1 MEQYPNI
8 SFGQYE
14 GTPIDEIPM
23 EYLTWMFG
31 KLYFRPSQRE
41 LYKTILNYFLTRDVR
56 VEGGKFYFNDH
67 KVIDVEGTE
76 QPFMISEV
84 LKNSK
89 GKEVFVVGN
98 SNDPVFVEENDGKF
112 EMVGDGKYVAVNYMY
127 SGNKMYIE
135 KTPDF
140 WFYDNQGLVMSNSFL
155 MKLPVLPKG
164 LDIEFSE
171 NLLTKN
177 K

>member
-14 GTPIDEIPM
+14 GTPIDDIPM

-41 LYKTILNYFLTRDVR
+41 LYKTILDYFLTRDVR
-56 VEGGKFYFNDH
+56 VEGGKFYFNDYMF
-67 KVIDVEGTE
+67 KDVDGTE
-76 QPFMISEV
+76 QPFMISMV
-84 LKNSK
+84 LTNSK
-89 GKEVFVVGN
+89 SKEVYVVGN
-98 SNDPVFVEENDGKF
+98 SNEPIFVEENDGKF
-112 EMVGDGKYVAVNYMY
+112 EIVVGKYEDINYMY

-135 KTPDF
+135 RNPEY
-140 WFYDNQGLVMSNSFL
+140 WFYDNQGLVMSSSFL

-164 LDIEFSE
+164 LDIEFSK
-171 NLLTKN
+171 NLLTKD